1 MNKDIP
7 IILVGAYAVIDI
19 DPFIFKY
26 LNIEDIITKPLKVR
40 TVIEKIN
47 KVKQK
52 NYCKVFLN

>member
-19 DPFIFKY
+19 DPFILKY
-26 LNIEDIITKPLKVR
+26 FNIEDIITKPLKVR